1 MEETLERPAGRLGA
15 TARESVR
22 LALPIVLGY
31 VPVGFAYG
39 VLAVKSGVSPLNT
52 ALMSVIVFAGSAQL
66 IAVGL
71 LAVGAPALSV
81 VLTTFVVNLR
91 HLLMS
96 AALAPH
102 LAPWPRRLLALFC
115 FQMTDETFA
124 LHLSRFSRGDTDR
137 GVTLGVNCTAH
148 ASWVAGGVLGAFSGS
163 LIGDVRPL
171 GLDFALPAM
180 FIALLCGQ
188 LKGRPHLLAGL
199 AAAGLALLLPRLGF
213 GQWSVLAA
221 TALAATLGMLA
232 APRLEKSAAARSGR

>member
-1 MEETLERPAGRLGA
+1 MEEVLEQPTGRLAA
-15 TARESVR
+15 TAREAVR

-39 VLAVKSGVSPLNT
+39 VLAVKSGLSLANT

-71 LAVGAPALSV
+71 LAAGAPALSV
-81 VLTTFVVNLR
+81 VLTAFVVNLR

-96 AALAPH
+96 AALAPW
-102 LAPWPRRLLALFC
+102 LSAWPRRLLALFC
-115 FQMTDETFA
+115 FEMTDETFA
-124 LHLSRFSRGDTDR
+124 LHLSRFQRGDR
-137 GVTLGVNCTAH
+137 ALGLTLGINFVAH
-148 ASWVAGGVLGAFSGS
+148 ASWVGGGVLGALSGS

-199 AAAGLALLLPRLGF
+199 AAAGLALALPGLGL
-213 GQWSVLAA
+213 GRWSVLAA
-221 TALAATLGMLA
+221 TGLAATARLLA
-232 APRLEKSAAARSGR
+232 EPLFRKPAPARGAK

>member
-1 MEETLERPAGRLGA
+1 MEEALERPAGNWVA
-15 TARESVR
+15 VVRESVR

-31 VPVGFAYG
+31 VPVGFAFG
-39 VLAVKSGVSPLNT
+39 VLAVKSGMSALN
-52 ALMSVIVFAGSAQL
+52 AGLMSVFVFAGSGQL

-71 LAVGAPALSV
+71 LAAGAPALSV

-102 LAPWPRRLLALFC
+102 LASWPRRLLALFC

-124 LHLSRFSRGDTDR
+124 LHLARFQRGERDLAT
-137 GVTLGVNCTAH
+137 TLGVNMTAQ
-148 ASWVAGGVLGAFSGS
+148 AAWVAGSVLGALSGS

-188 LKGRPHLLAGL
+188 LKGRPHLAAGVS
-199 AAAGLALLLPRLGF
+199 AAGLALLLPRLGL

-221 TALAATLGMLA
+221 TALAATLGMAAESVMKKPA
-232 APRLEKSAAARSGR
+232 APRGAK